1 MAEFWKSLPGWVRNV
16 VVPIVVLIVA
26 WNVLWAVLGLVGAVI
41 AFAFKALIV
50 VGIAA
55 AVVILVK
62 KAAKG

>member
-1 MAEFWKSLPGWVRNV
+1 MAEFWKSLPSWVRNI
-16 VVPIVVLIVA
+16 VVPIVVLVVA

-62 KAAKG
+62 KAAKS